1 MRKITQPRPEID
13 LPSDKPKKPPDKRT
27 INLLSHLQ
35 FTKARRACGTFIAMV
50 KPAAE
55 KLGGE
60 IEQKP
65 SLAQDNPTL
74 IDPGNLDKLLK
85 NYSTIFQPL
94 PKGLPP
100 FREATGHTIPLQSGA
115 APRYRSPY
123 RMSPLE
129 LREVKKQI
137 EELLEQGFIQP
148 SRSPYGSPVLFVQ
161 KKDGSL
167 RMCIDYRAVN
177 KLTIHDKEGRKFTHP
192 WQPTRLN
199 GWNSV

>member
-1 MRKITQPRPEID
+1 
-13 LPSDKPKKPPDKRT
+13 
-27 INLLSHLQ
+27 
-35 FTKARRACGTFIAMV
+35 MV

-55 KLGGE
+55 LGGE
-60 IEQKP
+60 TEQKP
-65 SLAQDNPTL
+65 SLAQDNQTL

-85 NYSTIFQPL
+85 NYFTIFQPL

-115 APRYRSPY
+115 APPYRSSY
-123 RMSPLE
+123 RMSPLG

-167 RMCIDYRAVN
+167 RMCIDYRAVS
-177 KLTIHDKEGRKFTHP
+177 KPTIHDKYPLPRTDEMLDRVKGANVFSSLDLASGYHQIRIHPDDVPKTAFTAAGAHFSF
-192 WQPTRLN
+192 L
-199 GWNSV
+199 SCHLA